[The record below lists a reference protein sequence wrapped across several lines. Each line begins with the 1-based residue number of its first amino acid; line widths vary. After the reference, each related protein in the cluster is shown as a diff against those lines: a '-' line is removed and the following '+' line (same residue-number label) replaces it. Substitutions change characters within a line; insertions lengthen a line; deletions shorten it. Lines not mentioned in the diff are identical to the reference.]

1 MAIRIRQLLPLVKL
15 GKNICYAYRARSVE
29 AIRLCEKL
37 EQDLDSDSDSD
48 SDSVARYGTKDD
60 GVHNH
65 NPSRTVQDVDVNVN
79 FDVWQQ
85 GNAHERFGSVISARI
100 LILFSFLLL

>member
-1 MAIRIRQLLPLVKL
+1 
-15 GKNICYAYRARSVE
+15 VE

-37 EQDLDSDSDSD
+37 EQDLDSDSDSA

-60 GVHNH
+60 GIHNH
-65 NPSRTVQDVDVNVN
+65 NPSRTVQDVDVNADV
-79 FDVWQQ
+79 DVWQQ
-85 GNAHERFGSVISARI
+85 GNTHERFGLVTSPPI